1 MARKIIIGVI
11 GATHRRERP
20 VPEEV
25 LDLARGIGQEIG
37 GHNAILLT
45 GGRPAEQDCSV
56 KSYAMLGCAAVREN
70 GLLSGR
76 MISVLPEGPLGVDG
90 VPGTRR
96 VGLRTTLSPM
106 GRNPITGG
114 VPDRLIVLRGGVGT
128 LVELAFALRPDDIV
142 PTVFARS
149 LEYLRQQN
157 TQNRDQILVNIRDA
171 RTKYGMDGQHGLPDV
186 DATVLHNALSAQLA
200 LIPACGDIDSCAHV
214 PCQSKIATSHWT
226 VRRFCNG

>member
-1 MARKIIIGVI
+1 MCQRKDAGLK
-11 GATHRRERP
+11 THPRREK
-20 VPEEV
+20 
-25 LDLARGIGQEIG
+25 AR
-37 GHNAILLT
+37 
-45 GGRPAEQDCSV
+45 
-56 KSYAMLGCAAVREN
+56 LGSRCAAVREN

-96 VGLRTTLSPM
+96 VELRTTLSPM

-171 RTKYGMDGQHGLPDV
+171 RPDV

-200 LIPACGDIDSCAHV
+200 LSQDVDGNRQGNGAIAIAAVDGALAGIPDVGMSGVTRFEGIPSAHAGHERLLKAKFEV
-214 PCQSKIATSHWT
+214 VIQKLSELEPGAT
-226 VRRFCNG
+226 FD